1 MACPE
6 VVVIYIYLQDFYN
19 HFVNY
24 NYTALYQDLDY
35 LTSIKYRHV
44 KVDDVESPNLISG
57 NCNYPEEGSRDTA

>member
-24 NYTALYQDLDY
+24 NYTALFQDLDY
-35 LTSIKYRHV
+35 LTSTKYRHV
-44 KVDDVESPNLISG
+44 KVDDVEVAEPDLRKLQLSG
-57 NCNYPEEGSRDTA
+57 GGE